1 MLYEL
6 VMQVAVDIIF
16 TENGMLDEIDNNKDK
31 E

>member
-16 TENGMLDEIDNNKDK
+16 TENGMLDEIDNNKNK